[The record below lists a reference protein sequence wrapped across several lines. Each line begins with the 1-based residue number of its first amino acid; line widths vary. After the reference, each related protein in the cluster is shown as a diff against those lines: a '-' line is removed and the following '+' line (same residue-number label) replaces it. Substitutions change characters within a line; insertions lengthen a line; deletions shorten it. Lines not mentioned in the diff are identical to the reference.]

1 MLTASEAEKAL
12 IEKASSDSEFRT
24 RLLDNPRNTIEEE
37 FGVTLPE
44 GFSIKV
50 HEQSSTET
58 HLVLPPDPRLSIDDL
73 NLVSGG
79 GGAACAG
86 TSCLYA

>member
-1 MLTASEAEKAL
+1 MLTASEAERLL
-12 IEKASSDSEFRT
+12 IEKASNDSEFRT

-44 GFSIKV
+44 GFSVRV
-50 HEQSSTET
+50 HEQSATET

-73 NLVSGG
+73 QLVAG
-79 GGAACAG
+79 GGAGCVG
-86 TSCLYA
+86 TECVWAS